1 MSDDLRDLAADLHAH
16 LEATAER
23 PLPADANRWLGE
35 AEAAARDA
43 VGEDV
48 PLAVIEKRAGHVA
61 DLLSNV
67 DETGDGPADDHVD
80 AARALAADILDRR
93 D

>member
-1 MSDDLRDLAADLHAH
+1 MTEDVRDLAQDLHDH

-23 PLPADANRWLGE
+23 PLPTAANRWLGE

-48 PLAVIEKRAGHVA
+48 PRPVIGKRAGQVS

-67 DETGDGPADDHVD
+67 EETGDEVADQHVA
-80 AARALAADILDRR
+80 AARIVAEEIQHRL
-93 D
+93 

>member
-1 MSDDLRDLAADLHAH
+1 MAQDVRDLARDLHDH

-23 PLPADANRWLGE
+23 PLTAEANRWLGE

-48 PLAVIEKRAGHVA
+48 PRSVIGKRAGQVA
-61 DLLSNV
+61 DLLAHV
-67 DETGDGPADDHVD
+67 EETGDDEADEHVA
-80 AARALAADILDRR
+80 AARDLAAEIQRQL
-93 D
+93 